1 MSSHPFALLFHRKPL
16 CMAQTWP
23 LAMLALVAA
32 LAASSASAGQSPAT
46 HAPAVSRNQLWHL
59 VHDRCAPAARRGTY
73 PPTPCAEVVDAATP
87 KRGYVV
93 LKDRVGR
100 SQYLTI
106 PLARIRGVE
115 SPALLAPDAP
125 NYFAD
130 AWTARLYVEAA
141 VHRTLPRDA
150 LILAVNSAHGRTQ
163 DQLHIH
169 VDCIRTDV
177 HDVLMRQLPSLTT
190 QWHTLAQ
197 PLPPKGHAY
206 QARWIDGDTLAA
218 NPFQL
223 LHDAQPKDDM
233 ARHSLVLVGARSA
246 SGEAGFILLSGRADA
261 TSGDHGSG
269 DELQDH
275 DCAIA
280 QRAAP

>member
-1 MSSHPFALLFHRKPL
+1 LATLAFAIA
-16 CMAQTWP
+16 C
-23 LAMLALVAA
+23 
-32 LAASSASAGQSPAT
+32 AASSAWAAQPSAT
-46 HAPAVSRNQLWHL
+46 HLPPVSRNQLWHL
-59 VHDRCAPAARRGTY
+59 VHDRCAPAARRGDY
-73 PPTPCAEVVDAATP
+73 PPAPCAEVVDITAP

-106 PLARIRGVE
+106 PLARVPGIE

-141 VHRTLPRDA
+141 LHRTLPRDA

-177 HDVLMRQLPSLTT
+177 HDVLAHELPSLTA
-190 QWHTLAQ
+190 QWRALER

-206 QARWIDGDTLAA
+206 QARWIDGDTLTV

-223 LHDAQPKDDM
+223 LHDVLPKDDRM
-233 ARHSLVLVGARSA
+233 ARHSLVVVGARSPA
-246 SGEAGFILLSGRADA
+246 GEPGFILLSGRADA
-261 TSGDHGSG
+261 STGDHGSG

-275 DCAIA
+275 DCAIVR
-280 QRAAP
+280 RAP

>member
-1 MSSHPFALLFHRKPL
+1 MI
-16 CMAQTWP
+16 
-23 LAMLALVAA
+23 
-32 LAASSASAGQSPAT
+32 
-46 HAPAVSRNQLWHL
+46 
-59 VHDRCAPAARRGTY
+59 HDHCGPAARHGTY
-73 PPTPCAEVVDAATP
+73 PPAPCAEVIDAATP

-100 SQYLTI
+100 SQYLVI
-106 PLARIRGVE
+106 PLARIPGIE

-130 AWTARLYVEAA
+130 AWAARLYVEAA
-141 VHRTLPRDA
+141 LHRPLPRDA

-169 VDCIRTDV
+169 VDCIRADV
-177 HDVLMRQLPSLTT
+177 RNVLARELPSISTP
-190 QWHTLAQ
+190 WRTLEQ
-197 PLPPKGHAY
+197 PLPPNAHTY
-206 QARWIDGDTLAA
+206 RARWIDGETLAA
-218 NPFQL
+218 NPFRL
-223 LHDAQPKDDM
+223 LHDALPKDDRM
-233 ARHSLVLVGARSA
+233 AKHSLVVVGARST
-246 SGEAGFILLSGRADA
+246 SGEPGFILLSGRADA
-261 TSGDHGSG
+261 STGDRGSG